1 MLTFRD
7 HAFTDLSGYVHKIC
21 GQISPLNYFSGFAEI
36 RKGLYS
42 EKAAETAVFPDTEKT
57 I

>member
-1 MLTFRD
+1 MLLQIYPD
-7 HAFTDLSGYVHKIC
+7 MFTKSVDRFHRSI
-21 GQISPLNYFSGFAEI
+21 IFSGFAEI